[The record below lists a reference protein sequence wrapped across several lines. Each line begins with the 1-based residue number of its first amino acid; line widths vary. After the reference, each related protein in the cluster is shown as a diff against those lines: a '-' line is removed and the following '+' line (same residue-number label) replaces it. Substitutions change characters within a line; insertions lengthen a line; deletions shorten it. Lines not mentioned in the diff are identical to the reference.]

1 MYGVSVEIRDMN
13 LLSEALDRQ
22 RTNATIFTKHGKHD
36 VTQLSRKLKD
46 LRTKK
51 GLTVRELAEKI
62 GKSPGYV
69 SRIEVRGEVPS
80 PELLCTIAS
89 VFKVK
94 PESLL
99 ALAKEA
105 QLEHA
110 ARTIDQRQL
119 SALALHRKETK

>member
-1 MYGVSVEIRDMN
+1 M
-13 LLSEALDRQ
+13 
-22 RTNATIFTKHGKHD
+22 FTKQGKLA
-36 VTQLSRKLKD
+36 VTQLSRKLKE

-51 GLTVRELAEKI
+51 GLTVREFAKKI

-80 PELLCTIAS
+80 PELLCAIAS
-89 VFKVK
+89 IFRAK

-105 QLEHA
+105 QLEQA
-110 ARTIDQRQL
+110 AKTIDQRQM